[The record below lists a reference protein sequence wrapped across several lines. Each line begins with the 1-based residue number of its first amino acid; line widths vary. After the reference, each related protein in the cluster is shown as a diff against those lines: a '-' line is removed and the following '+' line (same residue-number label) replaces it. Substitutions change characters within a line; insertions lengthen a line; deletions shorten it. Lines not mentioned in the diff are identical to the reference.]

1 MAQLHLR
8 AARTGE
14 KKSTVDESPNRIER
28 KDIDKKVE
36 QVQILNTFRRILSV
50 LGLASVLWFG
60 YKTLFPL
67 LTERSKSAIT
77 QTDVYSKFGSL
88 KTSELPSLSPGDK
101 LFADVKKR
109 SAVKEAFEWSWHAYE
124 EHAFGAD
131 EYQPLSQTGHNL
143 TDTNGVGYT
152 IIDSLDSLLIM
163 DLIPEYERARNWISD
178 NLDFNK
184 DAIFNTFETT
194 IRLMGGLLSAHYL
207 TSTHTSPSIRA
218 DAPMYLDFA
227 IDLGERLLGAFSS
240 PTGLPWSGINL
251 ATRQGVPDRDNQG
264 VVSLSEAASLQLEM
278 KYLSHLTGDYV
289 YWKKAEKV
297 TEIIKSQAIHDG
309 IAPIFISPTNGQFVV
324 SEIRLGSR
332 GDSYYEYLLKQW
344 LQTNRSEPVYRD
356 MYDEAMSGIKK
367 HLIGQTRKSD
377 LIYTQELHPAIHPR
391 DKTRTWQIVPK
402 QDHLVCF
409 LGGSFL
415 LGLNEGGKRK
425 VDWQHM
431 GERDTEDWLV
441 GKGLIESC
449 LKTHET
455 ATGLAPEIAMFVQPS
470 DDRSL
475 EDDWYI
481 KHSDSV
487 LIDGRNILRPETVE
501 SLFLAYRI
509 TGDEKYRRWGWQI
522 FEAFQKWCRVEKG
535 GYAGIEDV
543 EAMPPKQLDRMETF
557 WLGETLKYL
566 YLLFDDSDHIPLD
579 QHVFNTE
586 AHILPVFTPNY
597 WSDFAQGQ

>member
-28 KDIDKKVE
+28 KDAHTIRPGVG
-36 QVQILNTFRRILSV
+36 FRCC
-50 LGLASVLWFG
+50 GLA
-60 YKTLFPL
+60 T
-67 LTERSKSAIT
+67 
-77 QTDVYSKFGSL
+77 SKFGSL

-344 LQTNRSEPVYRD
+344 LQTNRSEP

-431 GERDTEDWLV
+431 GERDTED
-441 GKGLIESC
+441 C
-449 LKTHET
+449 
-455 ATGLAPEIAMFVQPS
+455 GLAPEIAMFVQPS

-557 WLGETLKYL
+557 WLGETL
-566 YLLFDDSDHIPLD
+566 
-579 QHVFNTE
+579 HVFNTE